1 MWWYMFNNSS
11 SQSGNGYKEIQV
23 PGQPRLQLSESNRE
37 QEKFSAD
44 RVFVSPWNPRTNT
57 QRLSLICVCAEWV

>member
-1 MWWYMFNNSS
+1 MWWYMSNNSS

-23 PGQPRLQLSESNRE
+23 PGQPRLQLSENNRE

-44 RVFVSPWNPRTNT
+44 KSVC
-57 QRLSLICVCAEWV
+57 QSLEPKN